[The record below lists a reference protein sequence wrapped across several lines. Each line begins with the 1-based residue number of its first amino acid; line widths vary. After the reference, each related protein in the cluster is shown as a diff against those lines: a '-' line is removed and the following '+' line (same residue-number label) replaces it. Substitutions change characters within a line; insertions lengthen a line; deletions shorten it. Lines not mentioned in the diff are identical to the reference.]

1 MYTIK
6 LMSVESMVIETF
18 QVKGEKNA
26 YKKAHDIIDLVKRGF
41 FGLGIARI
49 LIRDN
54 KQEVI
59 YIKSIAA

>member
-26 YKKAHDIIDLVKRGF
+26 YKKHT
-41 FGLGIARI
+41 I
-49 LIRDN
+49 L
-54 KQEVI
+54 
-59 YIKSIAA
+59 STW